1 MLENPWAKIVEEVDD
16 LGNKQIFAESDADFL
31 KELSSSEGYKKLDDQ
46 DKLNLN
52 FYPLHYIGDIRNAKI
67 LVLSLNPGINDE
79 YIKFY
84 TSNDNDSYPQKIKK
98 NLDFSEP
105 SFFEFD
111 FYTDGKEGYW
121 RKLRELFPEE
131 YDEKIKTI
139 KNAGD
144 TSKIDDFF
152 NRNIALVEF
161 FPYHSEK
168 YSKKLRPLVNKVIKK
183 EEYLST
189 QKFVFGIISERLKK
203 KDVVVIIYRAI
214 DEWMGAVEGL
224 SDYDKVFVT
233 TNPMNPSLKPK
244 KLAKANYS
252 KEILDVIER

>member
-1 MLENPWAKIVEEVDD
+1 MCENPWTKIVEEVDD
-16 LGNKQIFAESDADFL
+16 LGNKQIFAEGDADFL
-31 KELSSSEGYKKLDDQ
+31 KELMSSEGYKKLDDQ

-79 YIKFY
+79 YIEFY
-84 TSNDNDSYPQKIKK
+84 TSNDCYQQKIKN
-98 NLDFSEP
+98 NLDFSKP

-111 FYTDGKEGYW
+111 SYKDKKGYW
-121 RKLRELFPEE
+121 NKLRELFPEE
-131 YDEKIKTI
+131 YDKKINSMKEESL
-139 KNAGD
+139 D
-144 TSKIDDFF
+144 TTEIDKFF
-152 NRNIALVEF
+152 TSNIALVEF
-161 FPYHSEK
+161 FPYHSK
-168 YSKKLRPLVNKVIKK
+168 VYKDKLVPLVNKVIKK
-183 EEYLST
+183 EGYLST